1 MQITLNGH
9 VYRSARDSDG
19 NRVVLVETGPRTSR
33 LVNPELADPETTQ
46 KVLAGFLLAPLR
58 MPA

>member
-1 MQITLNGH
+1 MKITLNGH

-33 LVNPELADPETTQ
+33 MADPETAA
-46 KVLAGFLLAPLR
+46 KVFAGFFLAPLR
-58 MPA
+58 MPV